1 MAPRTVPGYLLMT
14 MRQMRDRNRNG
25 AKSGRLRDL
34 SLARVGSTLPVV
46 LAMLVAGAMAAEPE
60 AAGAPAVAVAA
71 VAPVAE
77 PLREPASPLRWSTR
91 SDYVGGNYSWA
102 ASRGALD
109 FGLRFDTA
117 PRAGIVQERHFDAA
131 GPMVSNLP
139 SVSLGLRTVTP
150 SPTAASSLLER
161 AIGTGAGPAT
171 SSSVGIEW
179 KPVPSQ
185 LMFLRQGLGIRLG
198 GDDRLTMQLRKG
210 TLGIYMKRDF

>member
-1 MAPRTVPGYLLMT
+1 MAPRTVPGYLFMT
-14 MRQMRDRNRNG
+14 MGQMRHPNRNE
-25 AKSGRLRDL
+25 AKFRRLRGL
-34 SLARVGSTLPVV
+34 SLARVGAALPVV

-60 AAGAPAVAVAA
+60 AAGAPAVVVAA
-71 VAPVAE
+71 AAE
-77 PLREPASPLRWSTR
+77 PLHEPASPLRWSTR
-91 SDYVGGNYSWA
+91 SDYVGGNYRWA

-117 PRAGIVQERHFDAA
+117 PRAGIGQERHLDAA

-161 AIGTGAGPAT
+161 AIGTGARPTT

-179 KPVPSQ
+179 KPAQSQ

>member
-1 MAPRTVPGYLLMT
+1 
-14 MRQMRDRNRNG
+14 
-25 AKSGRLRDL
+25 
-34 SLARVGSTLPVV
+34 
-46 LAMLVAGAMAAEPE
+46 
-60 AAGAPAVAVAA
+60 
-71 VAPVAE
+71 
-77 PLREPASPLRWSTR
+77 
-91 SDYVGGNYSWA
+91 
-102 ASRGALD
+102 
-109 FGLRFDTA
+109 
-117 PRAGIVQERHFDAA
+117 
-131 GPMVSNLP
+131 MVSNLP

>member
-1 MAPRTVPGYLLMT
+1 MGRV
-14 MRQMRDRNRNG
+14 RDSDRNEAECRRVPPL
-25 AKSGRLRDL
+25 RLAGTGPAL
-34 SLARVGSTLPVV
+34 TVVWVMLAAGPV
-46 LAMLVAGAMAAEPE
+46 AAEP
-60 AAGAPAVAVAA
+60 AGSDASGATVTA
-71 VAPVAE
+71 VAPAGAAE
-77 PLREPASPLRWSTR
+77 PVRERPDAPAAPLRWSTR
-91 SDYVGGNYSWA
+91 SDYVGGNYRWA
-102 ASRGALD
+102 ASRGAID
-109 FGLRFDTA
+109 FGLRFDAA
-117 PRAGIVQERHFDAA
+117 PRAGIVAPPYLDAA

-161 AIGTGAGPAT
+161 AIGSGDGAAT

-179 KPVPSQ
+179 KPAQSQ

>member
-1 MAPRTVPGYLLMT
+1 MAPRAVPGYLFAT
-14 MRQMRDRNRNG
+14 MGQMRDTNRNE
-25 AKSGRLRDL
+25 AKSRRLRHL
-34 SLARVGSTLPVV
+34 MLARAGSILPVV
-46 LAMLVAGAMAAEPE
+46 VALLAHGATAAEPD
-60 AAGAPAVAVAA
+60 AAGGSY
-71 VAPVAE
+71 
-77 PLREPASPLRWSTR
+77 R
-91 SDYVGGNYSWA
+91 WA

-117 PRAGIVQERHFDAA
+117 RRGGTVQERHLDAA

-139 SVSLGLRTVTP
+139 TVSLGLRTVTP

-161 AIGTGAGPAT
+161 AIGTGAGPAA

-179 KPVPSQ
+179 KPAQSQ